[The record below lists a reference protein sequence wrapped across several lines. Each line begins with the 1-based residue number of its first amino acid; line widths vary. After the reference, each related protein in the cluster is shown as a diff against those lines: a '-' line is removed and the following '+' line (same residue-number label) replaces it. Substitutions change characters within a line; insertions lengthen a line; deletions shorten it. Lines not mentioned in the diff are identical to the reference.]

1 MIVRLVVVFLV
12 FFSALAGN
20 ARGDT
25 HALANSLCVLTDDG
39 SLSAE
44 DVLTQLDR
52 FSCDTRRFNTPARQ
66 YWVLGDVSSIIT
78 SLEDP
83 VLRMRVARHGPADLV
98 LIFSDG
104 HTETTHYSLQDM
116 KDNWRSPSHTAMSM
130 RGTPEALPIKFI
142 LGVERPWDPWNLSDL
157 QLLDSDEDIASH
169 EASYLFNAVSCALL
183 IAPFLIGL
191 IFLVLLRQR
200 FLLFYLTTSGSIIIT
215 QLLWGGIALDMFPFL
230 TLPMRSALAHIMIA
244 TLLSAAV
251 LLVRELC
258 GPEKLGPLAYVWTKR
273 VAFVPLL
280 VTLPLIALAPRLPVT
295 GSILFHLA
303 IFIPIPILVGA
314 MLLAA
319 RNGSRTAIGLLLGT
333 SGFVVIALVRIL
345 KATELVP
352 GLPTFDH
359 GFYYATILD
368 AAVMCGLVS
377 LRAMNVR
384 DERDKAVLEN
394 SLLFEYATTDPLTG
408 LLNRRALNEEYKTRI
423 FEPKQR
429 RDRWAML
436 LLDLDHFKAIN
447 DQFGHDVGDQY
458 LIQLA
463 DVLRQSCR
471 PEDLCSRIGGEE
483 FVVMSVV
490 NGREGAEELA
500 TRIRCAIAD
509 HQFGDGQNHTGK
521 ITASIGVAMIP
532 HSVPI
537 SFDMIYRLADQ
548 ALYGAKSNGRNC
560 VMVSELSATFSQK
573 SPEEIKGGDTQ
584 EQPFAVNK
592 RS

>member
-1 MIVRLVVVFLV
+1 
-12 FFSALAGN
+12 
-20 ARGDT
+20 
-25 HALANSLCVLTDDG
+25 
-39 SLSAE
+39 
-44 DVLTQLDR
+44 
-52 FSCDTRRFNTPARQ
+52 
-66 YWVLGDVSSIIT
+66 
-78 SLEDP
+78 
-83 VLRMRVARHGPADLV
+83 
-98 LIFSDG
+98 
-104 HTETTHYSLQDM
+104 
-116 KDNWRSPSHTAMSM
+116 
-130 RGTPEALPIKFI
+130 
-142 LGVERPWDPWNLSDL
+142 
-157 QLLDSDEDIASH
+157 
-169 EASYLFNAVSCALL
+169 
-183 IAPFLIGL
+183 
-191 IFLVLLRQR
+191 
-200 FLLFYLTTSGSIIIT
+200 
-215 QLLWGGIALDMFPFL
+215 
-230 TLPMRSALAHIMIA
+230 
-244 TLLSAAV
+244 
-251 LLVRELC
+251 
-258 GPEKLGPLAYVWTKR
+258 
-273 VAFVPLL
+273 
-280 VTLPLIALAPRLPVT
+280 
-295 GSILFHLA
+295 
-303 IFIPIPILVGA
+303 
-314 MLLAA
+314 
-319 RNGSRTAIGLLLGT
+319 
-333 SGFVVIALVRIL
+333 
-345 KATELVP
+345 
-352 GLPTFDH
+352 
-359 GFYYATILD
+359 
-368 AAVMCGLVS
+368 MCGLVS